1 MILQIHRQKMI
12 AMMKTMNTIM
22 EIPMETLAIIP
33 TETLMNTPMDKITI
47 LKVLMGIRN
56 HREEMS
62 EAIPTMEEI
71 KRVRSLNPPKWFD
84 EVIS

>member
-1 MILQIHRQKMI
+1 
-12 AMMKTMNTIM
+12 
-22 EIPMETLAIIP
+22 
-33 TETLMNTPMDKITI
+33 
-47 LKVLMGIRN
+47 MGIRN

-71 KRVRSLNPPKWFD
+71 KRVRSLNPPKWFN

>member
-12 AMMKTMNTIM
+12 AMMKTMNTIT
-22 EIPMETLAIIP
+22 EIPM
-33 TETLMNTPMDKITI
+33 ETLMNTPMDKITI

-71 KRVRSLNPPKWFD
+71 KRVRSLNPPKWFN

>member
-47 LKVLMGIRN
+47 LKVLMGIKN

-62 EAIPTMEEI
+62 EAMPTMEEI
-71 KRVRSLNPPKWFD
+71 KRTKSLNPPKWFD